1 MADRPQTTRR
11 AVLQGIVALPA
22 AGPGLEMAPAQN
34 PGALEVYVAFLA
46 HEHRRA
52 LVARWPELYA
62 AAPELVP
69 LTWLP
74 AAPGLVRRL
83 EATDVAARAGLVCG
97 ALRLL

>member
-22 AGPGLEMAPAQN
+22 AGSGLATAPAD
-34 PGALEVYVAFLA
+34 PGAFDVYIAFLA

-52 LVARWPELYA
+52 LIARWPELYA

-74 AAPGLVRRL
+74 QAPGLVRLLDR
-83 EATDVAARAGLVCG
+83 TDVGARARLVSRS
-97 ALRLL
+97 LRLL